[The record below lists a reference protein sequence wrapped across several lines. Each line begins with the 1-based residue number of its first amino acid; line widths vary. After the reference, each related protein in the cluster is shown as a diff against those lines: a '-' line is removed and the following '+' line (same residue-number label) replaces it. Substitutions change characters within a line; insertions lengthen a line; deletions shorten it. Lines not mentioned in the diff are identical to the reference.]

1 VKKELNMV
9 RVVLCLLILTGCAT
23 TSAPVQAEKS
33 ERLNVEIPMGWTAVV
48 SRTVGDIQV
57 AEYYPPDSTEAWQQ
71 KISVEA
77 LSGSDLPD
85 PLVFTEG
92 MAEQQSRVC
101 NRFSVNPI
109 FAGFENGYASAVQMM
124 QCGDN
129 KRTGKDVVTVIKA
142 IRGNDSFYTVTRIWR
157 LDQAPPPLAPET
169 INLDQNELAS
179 WSQALRSVQVCD
191 PALAEH
197 PCPEA
202 SPSP

>member
-1 VKKELNMV
+1 MI
-9 RVVLCLLILTGCAT
+9 RIVLCVLILAGCTT
-23 TSAPVQAEKS
+23 TSPPVQAEKS
-33 ERLNVEIPMGWTAVV
+33 ERLNVEIPVGWTAAV

-57 AEYYPPDSTEAWQQ
+57 AEYYPPGSNQDWKQ

-85 PLVFTEG
+85 PLIFTDG

-101 NRFSVNPI
+101 NRFNVDPI
-109 FAGFENGYASAVQMM
+109 FAGFENGYASSVQML

-142 IRGNDSFYTVTRIWR
+142 IRGNTSFYTVTRIWR

-169 INLDQNELAS
+169 INLDQNELAA
-179 WSQALRSVQVCD
+179 WAQTLRNVLVCD
-191 PALAEH
+191 PALQAH
-197 PCPEA
+197 PCPEPQTQEK
-202 SPSP
+202 SDP

>member
-1 VKKELNMV
+1 MV
-9 RVVLCLLILTGCAT
+9 RIVLSLLILAGCAT
-23 TSAPVQAEKS
+23 TSSQVRAEKS
-33 ERLNVEIPMGWTAVV
+33 ERLNMEIPMGWVAEI
-48 SRTVGDIQV
+48 SRTVGDIQI
-57 AEYYPPDSTEAWQQ
+57 AEYYPPNSTEPWQQ
-71 KISVEA
+71 KITVEA
-77 LSGSDLPD
+77 LTGSDLPD

-92 MAEQQSRVC
+92 MAEQQSRLC

-124 QCGDN
+124 QCSDN
-129 KRTGKDVVTVIKA
+129 KRTGKDLVTVIKA
-142 IRGNDSFYTVTRIWR
+142 IRGNDSFYTVIRIWR

-197 PCPEA
+197 PCVEA
-202 SPSP
+202 SSNP